1 MFGTHVQIEM
11 DGLYEIC
18 DPNKRIKSKV
28 CELEGKV
35 AMSTT
40 MTCMET
46 NLSMEA
52 DQSSVE
58 DWGGG
63 GGGGTG
69 FQEGTQEDSTTK
81 KKFLKT
87 NPLQNQHHW
96 AIRGAPE
103 EFEGDITAP
112 AQTND
117 RRQRRPWKSI
127 YTVW

>member
-63 GGGGTG
+63 GGGHRISGRNTRRLNYEKKV
-69 FQEGTQEDSTTK
+69 FKNKSTTEPA
-81 KKFLKT
+81 
-87 NPLQNQHHW
+87 PL
-96 AIRGAPE
+96 
-103 EFEGDITAP
+103 GD
-112 AQTND
+112 
-117 RRQRRPWKSI
+117 QRS
-127 YTVW
+127 T

>member
-63 GGGGTG
+63 GGGAQD
-69 FQEGTQEDSTTK
+69 FRKEHKKTQLRK
-81 KKFLKT
+81 KSF
-87 NPLQNQHHW
+87 
-96 AIRGAPE
+96 
-103 EFEGDITAP
+103 
-112 AQTND
+112 
-117 RRQRRPWKSI
+117 
-127 YTVW
+127 